1 MGQNSSL
8 AQSAFAQSGSTGAAY
23 DSAPAPASSPTTWGG
38 APQWAAPAATAGAVG
53 GGMLS
58 AFGQLQAG
66 DAQDTMAKYDAKGEM
81 IDARIKG
88 YEGGLQQVGI
98 ADKLADVQSRLGAKA
113 GASGF
118 AGGGSIADV
127 AGQNAIAGTRDRLN
141 AAYATAI
148 GRARATNAA
157 NFYKWQGKQAKK
169 ASELGAFTSLL
180 NTGSQVALISGG
192 L

>member
-23 DSAPAPASSPTTWGG
+23 DTPASSGSTSWGG
-38 APQWAAPAATAGAVG
+38 ASSGASSVATAAAIG
-53 GGMLS
+53 GGLLG

-66 DAQDTMAKYDAKGEM
+66 DAQDSMAKYDANGEM

-88 YEGGLQQVGI
+88 YQGGLQQTGI
-98 ADKLADVQSRLGAKA
+98 ADKLADVQSKLHAVA

-118 AGGGSIADV
+118 AGGGSGADV

-148 GRARATNAA
+148 SRARSTNSS
-157 NFYKWQGKQAKK
+157 NFYRWQGQQAKT
-169 ASELGAFTSLL
+169 ASRLGAFTSLL
-180 NTGSQVALISGG
+180 NTGSQVAMASGG